1 MPFNLRLLG
10 SVRLDGEDG
19 PLRGRAAHRRR
30 LAILTLLAASPGRS
44 ASREKVI
51 GYLWPDA
58 TAEAGRHLL
67 AESLYVIRKELGA
80 ESILT
85 SGEDLS
91 MNHLVV
97 AADAIAFEAALE
109 AGDFEQAVGLY
120 GGPFLDGWYVDGAP
134 EFERWASG
142 ERERLSRLY
151 AKAVEMLAERSEEAA
166 DWRSAVQRWQI
177 LAQHDPLNSRTVL
190 RLMKALDQAGER
202 AAAIRHAT
210 LHAALLRE
218 EIGAE
223 PDPEVEALAERLR
236 KEPARVEAVGSEV
249 ADGTSNS
256 GSGGADERSA
266 TVKEPEIQPTA
277 TGSAGDG
284 SPSGDR
290 TNASPA
296 ALPREEPS
304 HPAVFAGAPPR
315 APDNKARERRA
326 APTERRIAAVCSVD
340 IVGHTHRESHD
351 PEGAGRVIQILGAAA
366 ERELEDGAGRV
377 VDFIGDAV
385 LAEFATAEAAVRAV
399 NRLLREFEHQTRL
412 AGLASTLRIGIDFG
426 EIAITPDG
434 GYYGDAVTA
443 ASRLQEEARA
453 GSIFVSA
460 PVRARLRGAPGIRF
474 VRRGVRALHRSGEA
488 VEIFE
493 IREIPP
499 LAPTGGIPE
508 VERRREGLRSAL
520 RGSPHRAYLAVALL
534 IAATGMVWLLARG
547 RSAPTS
553 PPSPGLDPNRIAVLY
568 LDDHSANQELD
579 YLAKGLTERVISEL
593 SEVRGLN
600 VISRNGVKPFRESTL
615 PIDSIARILRAG
627 SLVGGSIEPSGGRL
641 RVTVQLIDGA
651 TGAQLQSRTIERTIG
666 ERFALEDDLAEQVA
680 RFLRWRL
687 GRELS
692 VRRHA
697 AGTNSLEARDLLL
710 RAAQAREDAA
720 KRAAGPD
727 PLEARTG
734 VRLLAYADSL
744 LMGAEAQDPEWVEP
758 ITLRGWVALDRAWN
772 SAAAREAA
780 FLREAISHAE
790 RALRSRPRDPAA
802 LEVRGTA
809 AWRLT
814 ATSLPADTIERLVDQ
829 ARQDLSAAV
838 QAEPMRASAW
848 STLSVLLRFQ
858 GDFANSYYAVQQAL
872 SADAYLLSA
881 DEIHERL
888 YRSTLALAR
897 YDLARQ
903 HCDAGRRNFPADPRF
918 VDCQLTI
925 LARDPAARPDV
936 KAATALQRALARMEP
951 VEKAVSIGRPYNPV
965 YREMM
970 VAAVLARAGQSD
982 SARAVLARAR
992 ERIGGDPDL
1001 LSSFAYDEAY
1011 VKLLLGNRD
1020 EALRALARHL
1030 SDRAAHRAFIAHDVL
1045 FTTLHRDPRFAAVV
1059 SNRGPVPQ

>member
-1 MPFNLRLLG
+1 MPFYLRLLG

-44 ASREKVI
+44 ASRERVI

-58 TAEAGRHLL
+58 TTEAGRHLL

-80 ESILT
+80 ESVLT
-85 SGEDLS
+85 TGEDLS
-91 MNHLVV
+91 LNHLVV
-97 AADAIAFEAALE
+97 TDDVAAFEGAVE
-109 AGDFEQAVGLY
+109 VGDLEQAVRVY

-142 ERERLSRLY
+142 ERERLSRLF
-151 AKAVEMLAERSEEAA
+151 AKALELLADRCEEAA
-166 DWRSAVQRWQI
+166 DWTGAVQRWQI

-190 RLMKALDQAGER
+190 RLMKALEHAGER
-202 AAAIRHAT
+202 ATAIRHAA

-236 KEPARVEAVGSEV
+236 AEPARVETVGSEV
-249 ADGTSNS
+249 PDGMSDS
-256 GSGGADERSA
+256 DGERLDEGGA
-266 TVKEPEIQPTA
+266 TVTQPESQPGAADT
-277 TGSAGDG
+277 AGDDSLSRDAG
-284 SPSGDR
+284 SSARPREGPPLLAASSG
-290 TNASPA
+290 
-296 ALPREEPS
+296 ALP
-304 HPAVFAGAPPR
+304 G
-315 APDNKARERRA
+315 DTGNKARERRM
-326 APTERRIAAVCSVD
+326 APTERRVAAVCSVD
-340 IVGHTHRESHD
+340 IVGHAHRESHD
-351 PEGAGRVIQILGAAA
+351 PEGAGRVIQILYAAVGK
-366 ERELEDGAGRV
+366 EVEDGTGRV

-385 LAEFATAEAAVRAV
+385 LAEFATAEGAVRAAI
-399 NRLLREFEHQTRL
+399 RLLRDFEDQTRI
-412 AGLASTLRIGIDFG
+412 AGLASTLRIGIHFG
-426 EIAITPDG
+426 EIAVTTDG

-453 GSIFVSA
+453 GSIFASA
-460 PVRARLRGAPGIRF
+460 PVRARLRGVQGIRF
-474 VRRGVRALHRSGEA
+474 VRRGVRALHRSGES

-493 IREIPP
+493 IHELPP
-499 LAPTGGIPE
+499 LAPAGAIPE
-508 VERRREGLRSAL
+508 VESRRKGIRSAL
-520 RGSPHRAYLAVALL
+520 QSGPLRAYLAVALL
-534 IAATGMVWLLARG
+534 LAAGLFWLLARG
-547 RSAPTS
+547 RSAPVS

-568 LDDHSANQELD
+568 LDDHSVNQELD
-579 YLAKGLTERVISEL
+579 YLVKGLTERVISEL

-627 SLVGGSIEPSGGRL
+627 SLVGGSIELSGDRL
-641 RVTVQLIDGA
+641 RITVQLIDGA

-692 VRRHA
+692 VRRHS
-697 AGTNSLEARDLLL
+697 AGTNSLEARDLLR
-710 RAAQAREDAA
+710 RAEQAREDAA
-720 KRAAGPD
+720 KRTAGPD
-727 PLEARTG
+727 ALEARTG
-734 VRLLAYADSL
+734 VRLLAYADSML
-744 LMGAEAQDPEWVEP
+744 IHAEAQDPTWVEP

-772 SAAAREAA
+772 SAAAQETA

-790 RALRSRPRDPAA
+790 RALRLRPRDPSA

-829 ARQDLSAAV
+829 ARQDLSSAV

-925 LARDPAARPDV
+925 LARDSVAQPDV
-936 KAATALQRALARMEP
+936 ETAWALQQVLARMEP
-951 VEKAVSIGRPYNPV
+951 AEKAVSIGRPYNPA
-965 YREMM
+965 YRQMM

-982 SARAVLARAR
+982 SARAVMARAR
-992 ERIGGDPDL
+992 ESIGQDPDL
-1001 LSSFAYDEAY
+1001 LSSFAYEEAY
-1011 VKLLLGNRD
+1011 VKLLLGDR
-1020 EALRALARHL
+1020 EGALRALARHL
-1030 SDRAAHRAFIAHDVL
+1030 SDRSAHRGFIAHDVL
-1045 FTTLHRDPRFAAVV
+1045 FESLHRDPRFAAIVTA
-1059 SNRGPVPQ
+1059 RGSAPPG

>member
-1 MPFNLRLLG
+1 MPFKLRLLG

-30 LAILTLLAASPGRS
+30 LAILALLAASPGRS
-44 ASREKVI
+44 APREKVI
-51 GYLWPDA
+51 AYLWPDA
-58 TAEAGRHLL
+58 TTDAGRHLL

-80 ESILT
+80 ESVLT
-85 SGEDLS
+85 AGEDLS
-91 MNHLVV
+91 LNHLVV
-97 AADAIAFEAALE
+97 AADVVAFEAAVE
-109 AGDFEQAVGLY
+109 AGDLERAIGLY

-151 AKAVEMLAERSEEAA
+151 AKAVEMLAERCEEEA
-166 DWRSAVQRWQI
+166 DWRGAVQRWQT

-190 RLMKALDQAGER
+190 RLMKVLEQAGER
-202 AAAIRHAT
+202 AAAIRHAA
-210 LHAALLRE
+210 LHATLLRE

-236 KEPARVEAVGSEV
+236 AEPARVETVGSEV
-249 ADGTSNS
+249 PDGTGDS
-256 GSGGADERSA
+256 GRGGADEGGA
-266 TVKEPEIQPTA
+266 TVKEPGSQPTA
-277 TGSAGDG
+277 AGTAGDG
-284 SPSGDR
+284 SPSRDR
-290 TNASPA
+290 KDAGPA
-296 ALPREEPS
+296 ALPRQEPPHLAAS
-304 HPAVFAGAPPR
+304 AGAPPQDSGSK
-315 APDNKARERRA
+315 PRERRA
-326 APTERRIAAVCSVD
+326 APTERRVAAVCSVD
-340 IVGHTHRESHD
+340 IAGHSHRESHD
-351 PEGAGRVIQILGAAA
+351 AEGAGRVIQILRSAAG
-366 ERELEDGAGRV
+366 REVEDGTGRV

-385 LAEFATAEAAVRAV
+385 LAEFATAEGAVRAAL
-399 NRLLREFEHQTRL
+399 RLLREFEHQTR
-412 AGLASTLRIGIDFG
+412 AVGLASTLRIGIHFG

-434 GYYGDAVTA
+434 EYYGDAVTA
-443 ASRLQEEARA
+443 ATRLQEEART
-453 GSIFVSA
+453 GSIFASA

-474 VRRGVRALHRSGEA
+474 VRRGGRALHRSGET
-488 VEIFE
+488 VDIFE
-493 IREIPP
+493 IREIPS
-499 LAPTGGIPE
+499 LAPAGAIPE
-508 VERRREGLRSAL
+508 VERPRETPGTAL
-520 RGSPHRAYLAVALL
+520 RRNPLLMYLAVALL
-534 IAATGMVWLLARG
+534 VAAAGLTWLYTRG
-547 RSAPTS
+547 RAGPAPPAS
-553 PPSPGLDPNRIAVLY
+553 PELDPNRIAFLY

-627 SLVGGSIEPSGGRL
+627 SLVGGSIEPSGDKLRL
-641 RVTVQLIDGA
+641 TVQLIDGA
-651 TGAQLQSRTIERTIG
+651 TGAQLQSRTIERSIG

-692 VRRHA
+692 VRRHS

-710 RAAQAREDAA
+710 RAEQAREDAA
-720 KRAAGPD
+720 TRTVGPD
-727 PLEARTG
+727 ALEARTG

-744 LMGAEAQDPEWVEP
+744 LIRAEAQDPTWVEP

-772 SAAAREAA
+772 SAAAQEAA
-780 FLREAISHAE
+780 FLWEAIAHAE
-790 RALRSRPRDPAA
+790 RALRLRLRDPSA

-814 ATSLPADTIERLVDQ
+814 ATPLPADTIERLVNQ
-829 ARQDLSAAV
+829 ARQDLSSAV

-925 LARDPAARPDV
+925 LARDPAAR
-936 KAATALQRALARMEP
+936 
-951 VEKAVSIGRPYNPV
+951 
-965 YREMM
+965 
-970 VAAVLARAGQSD
+970 
-982 SARAVLARAR
+982 
-992 ERIGGDPDL
+992 
-1001 LSSFAYDEAY
+1001 
-1011 VKLLLGNRD
+1011 
-1020 EALRALARHL
+1020 
-1030 SDRAAHRAFIAHDVL
+1030 
-1045 FTTLHRDPRFAAVV
+1045 
-1059 SNRGPVPQ
+1059 